1 MYDVDNN
8 DEDDDNDDDDDD
20 DNDNVVYEATHETD
34 ECSPLHETTQRSIFI
49 FQPKMNEMKTNAFS
63 LFFSLLFLFSYPTIA
78 ASAQQEIKE
87 ACKVGWEPE
96 REPKINK
103 KTGLTRNLI
112 FNRFRRKALK
122 SGQVSLQMLSR
133 PQNVSLCSF

>member
-34 ECSPLHETTQRSIFI
+34 ECNPLHESTQRSIFI

-63 LFFSLLFLFSYPTIA
+63 LFFFFFLIQRLLL
-78 ASAQQEIKE
+78 
-87 ACKVGWEPE
+87 
-96 REPKINK
+96 
-103 KTGLTRNLI
+103 LL
-112 FNRFRRKALK
+112 NRRSRKLA
-122 SGQVSLQMLSR
+122 R
-133 PQNVSLCSF
+133 